1 MSLVLALNGIDE
13 VVLAADSAGY
23 TDHPGGMY
31 RRKCRKLLK
40 VNKSRW
46 VVGIAGSDESLSL
59 IDANSAG
66 LASVST
72 PRRPPATTLT
82 NYGMNTAR
90 VFHWICI
97 SCWPGLI
104 FGDHSFT
111 SGHLIDQ
118 SPGGPNFLDWPVN
131 LLPVTMR
138 QSGLPFMATVGQ
150 NASLCE

>member
-1 MSLVLALNGIDE
+1 RRDVQAQVSKTTQNDQEQMGCRDCRSGLITQPDRRQLRGFGFGQHAT
-13 VVLAADSAGY
+13 ASARDY
-23 TDHPGGMY
+23 AHE
-31 RRKCRKLLK
+31 L
-40 VNKSRW
+40 W
-46 VVGIAGSDESLSL
+46 
-59 IDANSAG
+59 DA
-66 LASVST
+66 
-72 PRRPPATTLT
+72 
-82 NYGMNTAR
+82 YGAR